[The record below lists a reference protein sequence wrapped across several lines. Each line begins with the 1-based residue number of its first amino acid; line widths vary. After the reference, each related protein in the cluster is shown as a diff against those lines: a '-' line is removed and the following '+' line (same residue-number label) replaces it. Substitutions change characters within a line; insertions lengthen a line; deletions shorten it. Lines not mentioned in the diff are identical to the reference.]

1 MPPFDPAVPG
11 VSATFSGNR
20 DAKMLS
26 SHKLSSS
33 LRRYRYVLTGF
44 IVLNLAGCAS
54 ITSHRGDAHN
64 TGIDLGAPVDLQLCV
79 YKDSQ
84 ISDRQAADIIAAIQN
99 EFSQY
104 GVNVQV
110 PVITPW
116 QRPSFSHRG
125 ILNDIARRP
134 LEPPCDRL
142 MALVGRDVRDFFW
155 GALLP
160 EVLGA
165 VETRT
170 HTKGYVVAEMGSFNQ
185 LMSFRSPAGGAV
197 HEFYHMFGY
206 AHGDD
211 RQTIV
216 GKIAHLKRMAI
227 SNWLSGQDFFPGIGS
242 EGTLYLSRREVDQ
255 RFGLVAATPG
265 TAGLTA
271 AYLKHQ

>member
-1 MPPFDPAVPG
+1 MPLFNTVVPG
-11 VSATFSGNR
+11 LLVPFSRNI
-20 DAKMLS
+20 DDEMLS

-33 LRRYRYVLTGF
+33 LRRFRYVLAGL
-44 IVLNLAGCAS
+44 IVLSLAGCTS
-54 ITSHRGDAHN
+54 IKPNQGDAQF
-64 TGIDLGAPVDLQLCV
+64 TGVELGTHVDLQLCM

-84 ISDRQAADIIAAIQN
+84 ISDRQATDIISAIQN

-110 PVITPW
+110 PVIKPW
-116 QRPSFSHRG
+116 QRPSFKHQG
-125 ILNDIARRP
+125 ILNDIAKRP

-142 MALVGRDVRDFFW
+142 MALVGRDVRDFLW
-155 GALLP
+155 GVFLP

-185 LMSFRSPAGGAV
+185 LMSFRSPAEAAI

-211 RQTIV
+211 QQTIV
-216 GKIAHLKRMAI
+216 SKIAHLKRMAL
-227 SNWLSGQDFFPGIGS
+227 SNWQSGQDFFPGISS

-255 RFGLVAATPG
+255 RFGLVATSPG
-265 TAGLTA
+265 TVGLTA
-271 AYLKHQ
+271 AYRNNQ